1 MEKKTAGIW
10 KNRDADHN
18 IVYSANFSLIETDL
32 ELSISALLS
41 WEVTF
46 VYPGTS
52 HHEKDKPGQ
61 SLHCGRCLADAMF
74 NGRDDDLSNGYGGS
88 TYYYLQWSYIM
99 RAN

>member
-41 WEVTF
+41 WEVTLF
-46 VYPGTS
+46 ILGLRITKRTNLV
-52 HHEKDKPGQ
+52 
-61 SLHCGRCLADAMF
+61 SL
-74 NGRDDDLSNGYGGS
+74 YTVGG
-88 TYYYLQWSYIM
+88 
-99 RAN
+99 A